1 MSLKPVIDSLDQ
13 VLPDLRQHYI
23 SDGDTFVLQMDGDPH
38 GFVSRST
45 HADSVNKIAE
55 FRDNNIELE
64 QALVKSTSALKRFES
79 IDPDAARNALAQVQ
93 ELGKKG
99 IRKSAD
105 VDSAVASALQNFKAT
120 ELEPLRKLLT
130 EEREAREQADHQVA
144 QAALKSAVLTAFRAA
159 GGQDAALD
167 YIVNRAT
174 DVFQVDGD
182 KLVAKPGMYSTDT
195 PGDPLGLPE
204 WMATQTKDVGFAFGA
219 SNGAGARH
227 GDGLGTTV
235 APGVRILR
243 NPTPLELGS
252 NAKDIRSGRAV
263 IMND

>member
-1 MSLKPVIDSLDQ
+1 MLKPIIDSLDQ
-13 VLPDLRQHYI
+13 VLPDLRQHYV
-23 SDGDTFVLQMDGDPH
+23 SDGDQFVLQMDGDPQ
-38 GFVSRST
+38 GFINKT
-45 HADSVNKIAE
+45 AHADSVNKIAE
-55 FRDNNIELE
+55 FRDNNISLMSKLDEAE
-64 QALVKSTSALKRFES
+64 ANLKRYES
-79 IDPDAARNALAQVQ
+79 IDPEAARNALSQVQ

-105 VDSAVASALQNFKAT
+105 VDSAVASALQSFKQT

-130 EEREAREQADHQVA
+130 AEREAREQADQQVA

-167 YIVNRAT
+167 FVVNRASE
-174 DVFQVDGD
+174 VFKMDGE
-182 KLVAKPGMYSTDT
+182 KLTAKAGIYSTDT
-195 PGDPLGLPE
+195 PGDPLGLSE
-204 WMATQTKDVGFAFGA
+204 WMASQTKDIAFAFGS

-235 APGVRILR
+235 AAGVKILK
-243 NPTPLELGS
+243 NPSALELGAH
-252 NAKDIRSGRAV
+252 AKDIRTGRAV

>member
-1 MSLKPVIDSLDQ
+1 MLKPVISSLDQ
-13 VLPDLRQHYI
+13 VLPDLRQHYA
-23 SDGDTFVLQMDGDPH
+23 SDGDTFVLQMDGDPS

-55 FRDNNIELE
+55 FRDNNTELKE
-64 QALVKSTSALKRFES
+64 KLEERDDALLRYKSINLDE
-79 IDPDAARNALAQVQ
+79 ARAALAQVQ

-105 VDSAVASALQNFKAT
+105 VDSAVSSALQSFKAT

-130 EEREAREQADHQVA
+130 EEREAREQADQQVA
-144 QAALKSAVLTAFRAA
+144 QAALKGAVLTAFRAA
-159 GGQDAALD
+159 GGEDAALD
-167 YIVNRAT
+167 FIVNRAAE
-174 DVFQVDGD
+174 VFQVEGD